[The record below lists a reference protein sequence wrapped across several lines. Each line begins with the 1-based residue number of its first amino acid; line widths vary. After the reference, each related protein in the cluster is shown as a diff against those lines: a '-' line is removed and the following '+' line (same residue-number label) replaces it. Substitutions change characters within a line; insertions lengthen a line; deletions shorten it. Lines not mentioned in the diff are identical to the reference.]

1 MITAAAAALFTAFSR
16 RAAGPRAGPG
26 PGLSRRVTQAGHWP
40 ELGQEF
46 KAGSLAVKNQG
57 ARLILFESDDLK
69 ISSYD
74 ASESLKRP
82 WQLEGPFKLYMNEW
96 KFTSGCSQKKFISGC
111 S

>member
-1 MITAAAAALFTAFSR
+1 M
-16 RAAGPRAGPG
+16 
-26 PGLSRRVTQAGHWP
+26 
-40 ELGQEF
+40 
-46 KAGSLAVKNQG
+46 
-57 ARLILFESDDLK
+57 ILFESDDLK